1 MEAKIFK
8 DEKARQRLEEW
19 YLRFLD
25 RAKVKT
31 ESIEISTSFGK
42 NHVLTAGD
50 PAGPPLVCLHA
61 MLTGSAHLVSEL
73 GTLANHFYLIAPD
86 LPGQSVRGLPMRLS
100 YTDDSHSKW
109 LKEILDGLQIK
120 RTHLLGVSLGGFV
133 ARQFASNHPEMVQSL
148 ILIVPAGI
156 AQGSVLKG
164 LTKMAVPM
172 MMYKMRRTEKRL
184 RNLAGYLLSVWDE
197 DWAGYLGDS
206 FNDFIPHFKIPPLA
220 TDDELRSLSMPCLV
234 IAADQDIS
242 FPGEQVIERSKNHIP
257 EVESELIRGRHSP
270 PTTPEFQTWLGNRV
284 TDFLKRV

>member
-1 MEAKIFK
+1 MKSNIFK

-19 YLRFLD
+19 YLKFLD
-25 RAKVKT
+25 RAKIQT

-50 PAGPPLVCLHA
+50 PSKPPLVCLHS

-73 GTLANHFYLIAPD
+73 GSLAGNFYLIVPD

-109 LKEILDGLQIK
+109 LKEILDGLHIT
-120 RTHLLGVSLGGFV
+120 RTHLLGVSLGGFI
-133 ARQFASNHPEMVQSL
+133 ARQFASNQPEMVQSL

-164 LTKMAVPM
+164 LTKMALPM
-172 MMYKMRRTEKRL
+172 MMYKMSPTENRL
-184 RNLAGYLLSVWDE
+184 RKLAGYLLTTWDE
-197 DWAGYLGDS
+197 DWARYLGDS

-220 TDDELRSLSMPCLV
+220 TDDELRSLTMPCLV
-234 IAADQDIS
+234 VAADRDIS
-242 FPGEQVIERSKNHIP
+242 FPGEQVIERAENHIP
-257 EVESELIRGRHSP
+257 AIESELINGRHSP
-270 PTTPEFQTWLGNRV
+270 PTTPEFQVWLGSRV
-284 TDFLKRV
+284 TDFLNKE